1 VASCASSEGKWGGE
15 QGPTR
20 CAKERKGVGGS
31 WAMTV
36 GSRPP
41 GMHGGA
47 GSVRAARQRGGSG
60 TRLGL
65 LGGGVQSRR
74 SRGVGHRHVGL
85 TWKSEEVRRSR
96 LEVVGWLGK
105 KGNGPGP
112 RNNSP
117 FYLFKKNSKGL
128 N

>member
-1 VASCASSEGKWGGE
+1 
-15 QGPTR
+15 
-20 CAKERKGVGGS
+20 VGGS

-47 GSVRAARQRGGSG
+47 GSMRAARQRGGSG

-65 LGGGVQSRR
+65 LGGGGVQSGR

-85 TWKSEEVRRSR
+85 TWKSEEVRGSC
-96 LEVVGWLGK
+96 LEVVGRLGK

-117 FYLFKKNSKGL
+117 FIYSKKFKRL
-128 N
+128 ELI